1 MKRLLRAITWPL
13 CIAAVLYLI
22 FGVPFHINECYKV
35 GGYITMWNAADVLN
49 YYGIILGAIV
59 SVCVMA
65 ATVYYNRRQLVS
77 EAKRQTE
84 LKKWETIE
92 KSATEVLDAIHPYN
106 LKDLTSKSLGHS
118 DIELYGNIVMYQVN
132 ATKAVDKFRHIAK
145 TEKSNLLDDLTER
158 IDCIAKQCIELQQEY
173 LEHFKSG
180 LQDQLGTEFMQKNG
194 HDPQLIQLYNAGI
207 MQNGIKRGE
216 ELTEKIEKVYKGD
229 YCPLITQK
237 TEVFSEI
244 YKKIAEN

>member
-77 EAKRQTE
+77 EAKRQAE

-118 DIELYGNIVMYQVN
+118 DMELYGNIVMYQVN
-132 ATKAVDKFRHIAK
+132 ATKAVDKFRHIANS
-145 TEKSNLLDDLTER
+145 EKCNLLDDLTESAEYV
-158 IDCIAKQCIELQQEY
+158 AKRCIELQQEY
-173 LEHFKSG
+173 LKHFKSG
-180 LQDQLGTEFMQKNG
+180 LEDQLGTEFMQKNG
-194 HDPQLIQLYNAGI
+194 HDPQMIELYKFGI
-207 MQNGIKRGE
+207 MQNAMKRGE
-216 ELTEKIEKVYKGD
+216 ELTEKIEKVYRED
-229 YCPLITQK
+229 YCPLITRK
-237 TEVFSEI
+237 TEAFSEI
-244 YKKIAEN
+244 YKRIAEN